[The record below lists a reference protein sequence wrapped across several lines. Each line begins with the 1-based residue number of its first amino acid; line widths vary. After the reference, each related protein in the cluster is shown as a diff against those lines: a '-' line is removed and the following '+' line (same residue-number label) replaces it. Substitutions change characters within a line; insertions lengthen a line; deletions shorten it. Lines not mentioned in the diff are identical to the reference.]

1 MHAYEIYSVLFLF
14 CIFFLFQMSKVSN
27 AHVFYSQWASLLTHL
42 LRDNADDDR
51 NWSEQKLRDQFLYA
65 LYIYIRAICV

>member
-1 MHAYEIYSVLFLF
+1 
-14 CIFFLFQMSKVSN
+14 MSKVSN